1 MVYFGEYLKDYL
13 EYNKIS
19 QTEFA
24 LRLGVTQK
32 HINEIINGKQKITLE
47 MAGNI
52 ERLTGIPSNFIIS
65 VENTRAI
72 EEELIKGYGNKK
84 NIDKMLKE
92 EYALNDLKKSKW
104 INFKDETNE
113 YQVCIDIL
121 NFLKVRNFNA
131 HNNLK
136 DYVLF
141 KKTGE
146 DYNRLALWIARC
158 DKLSV
163 EQEVEE
169 YNSNKFNE
177 LIQELKEY
185 SYKESYDL
193 EKIKKILNKYGIYF
207 VCEKALP
214 GTKVRGCFKVKG
226 KTPAIY
232 ITSNYI
238 GKDSLYFE
246 IYHELGHC
254 RSDYNMAQ
262 NKTIIDGDEERE
274 NRADRFALNTMISDN
289 EWNEIISDYNENRL
303 LILSEKYKTP
313 MSFIVG
319 RLAKN
324 GYIDYKSKLYN
335 KYKLM

>member
-32 HINEIINGKQKITLE
+32 HINEILNGKKRITLE

-65 VENTRAI
+65 VENVRAI
-72 EEELIKGYGNKK
+72 EEELVKEYGSKE
-84 NIDKMLKE
+84 NIYKLLKE

-113 YQVCIDIL
+113 YQLCIDIL
-121 NFLKVRNFNA
+121 DFLKVKNFVA

-146 DYNRLALWIARC
+146 DYNKLALWIARC
-158 DKLSV
+158 DKLST
-163 EQEVEE
+163 EQIVEE
-169 YNSNKFNE
+169 YNSSRFNE
-177 LIQELKEY
+177 LISKLKEY
-185 SYKESYDL
+185 SYKELYNL
-193 EKIKKILNKYGIYF
+193 EEIQKLLNSYGIYF

-232 ITSNYI
+232 ITSNYAA
-238 GKDSLYFE
+238 KDSLFFE

-254 RSDYNMAQ
+254 KSDYNMAQ
-262 NKTIIDGDEERE
+262 NKTIIDGDQERE
-274 NRADRFALNTMISDN
+274 KRADEFALNTMI
-289 EWNEIISDYNENRL
+289 EEKVWNEIIKDIEEETLLRISKENK
-303 LILSEKYKTP
+303 IP

-324 GYIDYKSKLYN
+324 NIIDYKSKLYN
-335 KYKLM
+335 KYKLI

>member
-32 HINEIINGKQKITLE
+32 HINEILNGKKRITLE

-65 VENTRAI
+65 VENVRAI
-72 EEELIKGYGNKK
+72 EEELVNFGIYWNIAGY
-84 NIDKMLKE
+84 
-92 EYALNDLKKSKW
+92 YDLKKSKW

-113 YQVCIDIL
+113 YQLCIDIL
-121 NFLKVRNFNA
+121 DFLKVRNFVA

-146 DYNRLALWIARC
+146 DYNKLALWIARC
-158 DKLSV
+158 DKLST
-163 EQEVEE
+163 EQIVEE
-169 YNSNKFNE
+169 YNSSRFNE
-177 LIQELKEY
+177 LISKLKEY
-185 SYKESYDL
+185 SYKESYNL
-193 EKIKKILNKYGIYF
+193 EEIQKLLNSYGIYF

-232 ITSNYI
+232 ITSNYAA
-238 GKDSLYFE
+238 KDSLFFE

-254 RSDYNMAQ
+254 KSDYNMAQ
-262 NKTIIDGDEERE
+262 NKTIIDGDQERE
-274 NRADRFALNTMISDN
+274 KRADEFALNTMI
-289 EWNEIISDYNENRL
+289 EEKIWKEIIKDIEEETLLRISKENK
-303 LILSEKYKTP
+303 IP

-324 GYIDYKSKLYN
+324 NIIDYKSKLYN
-335 KYKLM
+335 KYKLI